1 MGSIETFTVADA
13 RRYHEATFS
22 IGLGAG
28 RRFVRQVDLSGRKR
42 IMDIGGGS
50 GAYCIAAAK
59 EHPTIRAVVLDLP
72 VVCEVARDFIAANGV
87 ADRVEAQACN
97 FTRDPFPADCDVAIM
112 ASNLPMYGR
121 EMIASVIKKAHDA
134 LLPGGQMHLIGE
146 MTNDQRTGP
155 WGPAYWG
162 LGQAVSDSLGLA
174 HSEADVI
181 GLLPR
186 RRLRRCRPA
195 RLHPG
200 LARAASPAPRPADVF
215 HTVICDLLGIKYPIL
230 QGAMQGGGG
239 VELVAAVSEAGGLGV
254 LPTFGGTDQKL
265 RADIAG
271 VRARTDKPF
280 GVNIMPMGRGIT
292 ERCAATCIELGIPIV
307 TTGRADPGEAVV
319 RRLKAAGIKVV
330 SVIPTVEHA
339 RRMEAEGVD
348 AVVAS
353 GAEAGGHVG
362 TVSTLAAGAAG
373 GRCGEDPGA
382 GGGRHRRRA
391 RLPRRLCAGRGRHP
405 DGHALHGDDGVRPQR
420 LGPRRGCW
428 RCARPTPSSPAP

>member
-1 MGSIETFTVADA
+1 MAAKDQGSTGAAPPTTVRLQNIAQSYGQSAALMAAVDIGVFTAISKGAGTYEEVARAVDIHPTNAERLMVMLCAAGLLEKAEAATRTPPTSNATWSRASPATWAPGSPSPSRNGPSGAGSAEHLRTKDLKVMGSIETFTVADA
-13 RRYHEATFS
+13 RRYHEATYS

-59 EHPTIRAVVLDLP
+59 EHAAIRAVVLDLP

-121 EMIASVIKKAHDA
+121 DMIASVIRKAHDA

-181 GLLPR
+181 GYF
-186 RRLRRCRPA
+186 
-195 RLHPG
+195 
-200 LARAASPAPRPADVF
+200 RAAGFFDVGLHDF
-215 HTVICDLLGIKYPIL
+215 IPGSLGRVTGTK
-230 QGAMQGGGG
+230 
-239 VELVAAVSEAGGLGV
+239 AG
-254 LPTFGGTDQKL
+254 
-265 RADIAG
+265 
-271 VRARTDKPF
+271 
-280 GVNIMPMGRGIT
+280 
-292 ERCAATCIELGIPIV
+292 
-307 TTGRADPGEAVV
+307 
-319 RRLKAAGIKVV
+319 
-330 SVIPTVEHA
+330 
-339 RRMEAEGVD
+339 
-348 AVVAS
+348 
-353 GAEAGGHVG
+353 
-362 TVSTLAAGAAG
+362 
-373 GRCGEDPGA
+373 
-382 GGGRHRRRA
+382 
-391 RLPRRLCAGRGRHP
+391 
-405 DGHALHGDDGVRPQR
+405 
-420 LGPRRGCW
+420 
-428 RCARPTPSSPAP
+428 